1 MVARAGMAGAVE
13 GPAAR
18 AGLIFPGGGGDRR
31 CAGWAILQAFIG
43 QIAVGL
49 NIRVR
54 LTVEMRQLHHD
65 LTTPGT
71 DGIGDRPLS
80 GDLDVV
86 VDARRVGIA
95 IALP

>member
-1 MVARAGMAGAVE
+1 MAGAVE
-13 GPAAR
+13 GAAAG
-18 AGLIFPGGGGDRR
+18 AGLILPGEGGHRR
-31 CAGWAILQAFIG
+31 CADWAILQALIG
-43 QIAVGL
+43 RIAVEL
-49 NIRVR
+49 DIRVR